1 MEIFLALLGFF
12 SLGLIVWL
20 LLKDYTTP
28 ALAFI
33 SVSISVA
40 CILLILERL
49 GFGVGVALGVKGGVF
64 DIKTLVVFIKDG
76 VKSVTDTAAL
86 FVFSILFFSVLN
98 ASGFF
103 TKILNAFLS
112 KMKANVY
119 QVCILTVFI
128 AAAVH
133 LDGSGASTF
142 LIVIPAL
149 LPIYERLGIRKTSML
164 LIITSAMGVMNVI
177 PWGGPTLR
185 AATNIGMDANLLWHH
200 IIPIQIVGLVLSLLL
215 AIWIAKIE
223 IKRGAGAGNLSGIN
237 LNIEKSE
244 HHNEKWFWL
253 NLLVAIGVIGLL
265 ISGIIPSYI
274 CFMIGLVII
283 LPLNYPNLKTA
294 KKVLDRASAG
304 AMLMYIT
311 LIGAGILIGVFDKSG
326 IMEKMGVLILN
337 FVPDYLGAYIPLM
350 VGILAVPMAIIFCTD
365 SYFYGVMPIVLS
377 VTKAF
382 GAEPLT
388 IAIIM
393 VIARN
398 CATFIS
404 PVVPATLLGCGLA
417 EVNIKDHIKRSF
429 FYIWGISI
437 ICLIFAEVAGII

>member
-177 PWGGPTLR
+177 PWGGP
-185 AATNIGMDANLLWHH
+185 
-200 IIPIQIVGLVLSLLL
+200 IQIVGLVLSLLL

-274 CFMIGLVII
+274 CFMIGLAII

-294 KKVLDRASAG
+294 KKVLDRASGG

>member
-64 DIKTLVVFIKDG
+64 DIKTLVAFIKDG

-223 IKRGAGAGNLSGIN
+223 IKRGAGAGNLSGIK

-274 CFMIGLVII
+274 CFMIGLVIF
-283 LPLNYPNLKTA
+283 Y
-294 KKVLDRASAG
+294 R
-304 AMLMYIT
+304 
-311 LIGAGILIGVFDKSG
+311 LIILI
-326 IMEKMGVLILN
+326 
-337 FVPDYLGAYIPLM
+337 
-350 VGILAVPMAIIFCTD
+350 
-365 SYFYGVMPIVLS
+365 
-377 VTKAF
+377 
-382 GAEPLT
+382 
-388 IAIIM
+388 
-393 VIARN
+393 
-398 CATFIS
+398 
-404 PVVPATLLGCGLA
+404 
-417 EVNIKDHIKRSF
+417 
-429 FYIWGISI
+429 
-437 ICLIFAEVAGII
+437 

>member
-112 KMKANVY
+112 KMKANIY

-149 LPIYERLGIRKTSML
+149 LPIYERLSIRKTSML

-223 IKRGAGAGNLSGIN
+223 IKRGAGAGNL
-237 LNIEKSE
+237 
-244 HHNEKWFWL
+244 NEKWFWL
-253 NLLVAIGVIGLL
+253 NLLVTIGVIGLL

-283 LPLNYPNLKTA
+283 LPLNYPNLKIA

-337 FVPDYLGAYIPLM
+337 FVPDYLGTYIPLM

-417 EVNIKDHIKRSF
+417 EVNIRDHIKRSF

>member
-112 KMKANVY
+112 KMKANISSLHSY
-119 QVCILTVFI
+119 CFYCCCCTFRWF
-128 AAAVH
+128 
-133 LDGSGASTF
+133 GCFSF

-149 LPIYERLGIRKTSML
+149 LPIYERLSIRKTSML

-274 CFMIGLVII
+274 CFMIGLAII

-294 KKVLDRASAG
+294 KKVLDRASGG

>member
-149 LPIYERLGIRKTSML
+149 LPIYERLSIRKTSML

-223 IKRGAGAGNLSGIN
+223 IKRGAGVGNLSGIN

-253 NLLVAIGVIGLL
+253 NLLVTIGVIGLL

-283 LPLNYPNLKTA
+283 LPLNYPNLKIA

-337 FVPDYLGAYIPLM
+337 FVPDYLGTYIPLM

-365 SYFYGVMPIVLS
+365 SYFYGVTPIVLS

-417 EVNIKDHIKRSF
+417 EVNIRDHIKRSF

-437 ICLIFAEVAGII
+437 ICLIFAEVVGII

>member
-112 KMKANVY
+112 KMKANIY

-149 LPIYERLGIRKTSML
+149 LPIYERLSIRKTSML

-223 IKRGAGAGNLSGIN
+223 IKRGAGAGNLSGIK

-253 NLLVAIGVIGLL
+253 NLLVTIGVIGLL

-283 LPLNYPNLKTA
+283 LPLNYPNLKIA

-304 AMLMYIT
+304 AMLM
-311 LIGAGILIGVFDKSG
+311 
-326 IMEKMGVLILN
+326 
-337 FVPDYLGAYIPLM
+337 YIPLM

-393 VIARN
+393 VITRN

-417 EVNIKDHIKRSF
+417 EVNIRDHIKRSF

>member
-40 CILLILERL
+40 CILLILEQL
-49 GFGVGVALGVKGGVF
+49 GFGVGAALGVKGGVF
-64 DIKTLVVFIKDG
+64 DIKTLVAFIKDG

-149 LPIYERLGIRKTSML
+149 LPI
-164 LIITSAMGVMNVI
+164 
-177 PWGGPTLR
+177 
-185 AATNIGMDANLLWHH
+185 
-200 IIPIQIVGLVLSLLL
+200 QIVGLVLSLLL

-274 CFMIGLVII
+274 CFMIGLAII

-294 KKVLDRASAG
+294 KKVLDRASGG

-382 GAEPLT
+382 SAEPLT